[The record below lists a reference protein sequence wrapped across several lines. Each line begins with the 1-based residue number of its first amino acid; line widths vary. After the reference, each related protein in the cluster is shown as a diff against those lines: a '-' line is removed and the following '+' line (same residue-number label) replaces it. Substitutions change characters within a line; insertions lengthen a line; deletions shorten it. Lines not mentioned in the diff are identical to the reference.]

1 MSHKSHWGSADA
13 LDHAHITL
21 QNNANQPH
29 GETCSLTCRTPGG
42 FEPACSIFAD

>member
-1 MSHKSHWGSADA
+1 MSHISHWGSADA

-21 QNNANQPH
+21 QKMR
-29 GETCSLTCRTPGG
+29 TDLTAKRAVCPAGLRGV